1 MGVFDDG
8 HRLLSEIAELDHCD
22 ASKGERRRVVAQ
34 GDPRQFAE
42 GIAGGQ
48 VRAPPR

>member
-1 MGVFDDG
+1 VFDDG